1 MRAKKAQEWKKKGF
15 GAVGM
20 EKHFIHRRGTKPTG
34 ISKQQCKEEEEKG
47 QQYFIKFF
55 YFSAQH

>member
-1 MRAKKAQEWKKKGF
+1 LELSGI
-15 GAVGM
+15 
-20 EKHFIHRRGTKPTG
+20 EKHFIHFRGTKPTG